1 MTDPTGP
8 AGAVDEPADGGTPG
22 PGADGDAAVVAA
34 AADVE
39 ADLGTPTTW
48 LRRRLTDGAPVMPL
62 LILFG
67 LNLTDELDR
76 SAFGILLPNIRDDFD
91 LSNSGILGLVALS
104 AAAALLLTVP
114 IASWAD
120 RGNRVR
126 IALLGAAAWAFFSL
140 GTGLAFTAWVLV
152 AMRSGSSIGQ
162 AVNFPT
168 HNSLLSDYYKPELRP
183 RVYSLHRS
191 ANAFGIVLGAVLG
204 AGLAQL
210 AGWRTPFFVFAIP
223 TALLVV
229 LGLRL
234 RDPGRGHHERA
245 AMGADADLLGVDE
258 PPPSFA
264 EAYRMVWTI
273 NSLRRIFVA
282 LPFLAA
288 SIAGFVSI
296 SSILYEQVWGL
307 DEVQRSWVLIPVQ
320 LVELAGLALGARIG
334 MRALAK
340 GPSHVFRFIGL
351 ASFLAAAL
359 SIVLAT
365 APRLWVAIVANALIV
380 ACLAIVGPGV
390 LSSLSLAIP
399 PRARSIGFSIGALF
413 VLPGLLVL
421 PVIGWIGDAH
431 GFRWG
436 IVVIAP
442 IYVLGGVL
450 ISSVGSVIDGD
461 VHQVWAGAAARA
473 ELLRE
478 RRAGRQKL
486 LLVRGLDV
494 RYGDIRI
501 LFGVDVEVEE
511 GEVVALLG
519 TNGAGKS
526 TLLNAI
532 SGVVPASRGAV
543 IFDGRDITHAPPEEI
558 AILGIGQVPGGKG
571 TFPSLTVAENL
582 RVAGWMA
589 RKDPRAL
596 ASRRAR
602 VDAMFPVLVDRRD
615 DVAANLSGGQQQML
629 ALSMAFL
636 TRPKL
641 LVIDELS
648 LGLAPVVVEQLLE
661 VVRALRD
668 EGTTILLVEQS
679 VNVALS
685 VADRA
690 YFLEKG
696 EVRFDGPTSE
706 LLERPD
712 VLRSVFLEGA
722 SKGLAEA
729 APPSTNGRGDGTGP
743 TPVARGLG
751 VAGGDDGTPDDD
763 EVLQLAAATASPL
776 LQGAQGRE
784 GPGGPGLTA
793 RDLSVRFG
801 GVVAVSGVSLDLAP
815 GEVLGLIGPNGAGKT
830 TLIDLL
836 SGHTP
841 ADAGTVALGDR
852 DLTGLGAGARA
863 RAGMGRSFQD
873 SRLFPSLTVEE
884 AIAVALDRWVPVR
897 DPLNA
902 ALRTPPL
909 VTSEAAVAAEVAQL
923 VDLLGLDAFRS
934 KFVGELSTGSR
945 RIVDLACVLAHR
957 PDVVLLDEPSSGIA
971 QREAEALGPL
981 LLRIRDALGASLVV
995 IEHDMGLITT
1005 VSDRLVALDQ
1015 GRVVT
1020 TGPPAE
1026 VLAHPQVV
1034 ASYLGTDDAVLA
1046 RSGPARDHREDGS

>member
-1 MTDPTGP
+1 MT
-8 AGAVDEPADGGTPG
+8 AGAGSAEAGEERVPAAKGGVPG
-22 PGADGDAAVVAA
+22 TGADGDAAVAVA

-39 ADLGTPTTW
+39 PDPGPASGW

-76 SAFGILLPNIRDDFD
+76 SAFGVLLPNIRDDFD

-114 IASWAD
+114 IAAWAD

-191 ANAFGIVLGAVLG
+191 ANAFGVVLGAVLG
-204 AGLAQL
+204 AGLAQI
-210 AGWRTPFFVFAIP
+210 AGWRTPFFVFAVP

-245 AMGADADLLGVDE
+245 AMGADAELLGVDE

-273 NSLRRIFVA
+273 DSLRRIFVA

-307 DEVQRSWVLIPVQ
+307 DEVERSWVLIPVQ
-320 LVELAGLALGARIG
+320 LVELGGLALGARIG
-334 MRALAK
+334 MKALAR

-351 ASFLAAAL
+351 ASFLAAGL

-365 APRLWVAIVANALIV
+365 APRLWVAIVANSLIV

-436 IVVIAP
+436 IAVIAP
-442 IYVLGGVL
+442 IYVVGGLL

-558 AILGIGQVPGGKG
+558 ALLGIGQVPGGKG
-571 TFPSLTVAENL
+571 VFPGLTVAENL

-589 RKDPRAL
+589 RRDPGAL
-596 ASRRAR
+596 AGRRAR
-602 VDAMFPVLVDRRD
+602 VDAMFPVLVERRD

-648 LGLAPVVVEQLLE
+648 LGLAPVVVEQLLD

-696 EVRFDGPTSE
+696 EVRFDGPTAD
-706 LLERPD
+706 LLDRPD

-722 SKGLAEA
+722 TKGLAEV
-729 APPSTNGRGDGTGP
+729 APPSGNGHDRAA
-743 TPVARGLG
+743 PVGGLG
-751 VAGGDDGTPDDD
+751 VGPTDQGTPDED
-763 EVLQLAAATASPL
+763 EVLRLAAASASPL
-776 LQGAQGRE
+776 LQGARGAERDQ
-784 GPGGPGLTA
+784 GPGLVA

-801 GVVAVSGVSLDLAP
+801 GVVAVAGVSLDLAP
-815 GEVLGLIGPNGAGKT
+815 GEVLGLVGPNGAGKT

-836 SGHTP
+836 SGHTR
-841 ADAGTVALGDR
+841 ADSGTVALGDR
-852 DLTGLGAGARA
+852 DLTRMGAGARA

-884 AIAVALDRWVPVR
+884 AVAVALERWVGVR

-909 VTSEAAVAAEVAQL
+909 VTSEAAVAAEVTQL
-923 VDLLGLDAFRS
+923 IDLLGLEAFRS

-995 IEHDMGLITT
+995 IEHDMSLITS
-1005 VSDRLVALDQ
+1005 VSDRLIALDQ

-1020 TGPPAE
+1020 DGPPDE
-1026 VLAHPQVV
+1026 VLRHPEVV
-1034 ASYLGTDDAVLA
+1034 AAYLGTDEAVLT
-1046 RSGPARDHREDGS
+1046 RSGPTRDHIDEGP